1 MTLSEVAITA
11 DPITGASCRFTVNR
25 PVYPDRAFYFNSR
38 DQAAGSAL
46 PERIFAIDGVTSV
59 QISHDQ
65 VTVGKV
71 TAVDWPVVGRQI
83 GMAIREFLAS
93 GEPAVADDAHESIPS
108 ASEIRDRVQQVLDTE
123 INPSVASHGG
133 VIRLID
139 VKENIVYIQMGGG
152 CQGCGQA
159 NVTLKF
165 GIETA
170 IRAAVDGVG
179 DILDVSDHASGRNP
193 YYTPSGK

>member
-1 MTLSEVAITA
+1 MTPSKVAITA
-11 DPITGASCRFTVNR
+11 EPISGASCRFTVDR
-25 PVYPDRAFYFNSR
+25 PVYPDRGFYFGSR
-38 DQAAGSAL
+38 DRAAGSAL
-46 PERIFAIDGVTSV
+46 PERIFAIEGVMSV
-59 QISHDQ
+59 HISHDQ
-65 VTVGKV
+65 VTVGKA
-71 TAVDWPVVGRQI
+71 TTVDWPVI
-83 GMAIREFLAS
+83 GKPIGTAIREFLAS
-93 GEPAVADDAHESIPS
+93 GEPAVADAARESIPP

-139 VKENIVYIQMGGG
+139 VKDNMVFIQMGGG

-159 NVTLKF
+159 DVTLKF

-179 DILDVSDHASGRNP
+179 DILDVTDHASGRNP
-193 YYTPSGK
+193 YYTPSKK